1 MDPMEN
7 SKQIV
12 EKPYVIF
19 FFPPKRRLGKVR
31 EMKYLSSLVLKIPF

>member
-19 FFPPKRRLGKVR
+19 FFFFPKVQVGKS
-31 EMKYLSSLVLKIPF
+31 EGNFLV